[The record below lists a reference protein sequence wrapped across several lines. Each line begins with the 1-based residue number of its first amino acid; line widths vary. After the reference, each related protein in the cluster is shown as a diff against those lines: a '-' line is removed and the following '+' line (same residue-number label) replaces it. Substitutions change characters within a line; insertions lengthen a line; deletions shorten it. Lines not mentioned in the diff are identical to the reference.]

1 MESNASLLDQ
11 YMPLLKGLQ
20 KVVKEQ
26 SSIQKEELFRMQ
38 REIKAMQDAK
48 RQLLEGVFKCEAK
61 ILAIEGCFGMNTP

>member
-20 KVVKEQ
+20 KIVKEQ

-38 REIKAMQDAK
+38 REIKAM
-48 RQLLEGVFKCEAK
+48 
-61 ILAIEGCFGMNTP
+61 